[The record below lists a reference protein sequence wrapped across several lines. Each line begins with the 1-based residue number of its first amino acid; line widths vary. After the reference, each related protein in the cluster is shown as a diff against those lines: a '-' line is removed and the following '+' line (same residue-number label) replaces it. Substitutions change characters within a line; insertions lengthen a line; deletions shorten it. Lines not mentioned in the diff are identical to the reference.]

1 MFYFIKSFSENLSNM
16 SENKTVLTVAAL
28 LLAATGICIYQ
39 VNSGK
44 NLGHHSQVKRESTGE
59 KVFKS
64 FV

>member
-1 MFYFIKSFSENLSNM
+1 M

-44 NLGHHSQVKRESTGE
+44 NLGHHSQVKSESTCE

-64 FV
+64 FVWTVADAIIQLTKIL